1 MQTLRRQQA
10 GKGDGWIDLDNER
23 DDVSSCEG
31 ALRVTLNSRC
41 DAQVMY
47 AQHRTVQVSDNRPKP
62 INQLGWYV
70 PSTSKFLHGT
80 SSKGESR
87 PQFNRQRWE
96 HGEAMD
102 TGVRSSKFCEGKV
115 TNFPNCASWLVVP
128 CRYLF

>member
-1 MQTLRRQQA
+1 MTLGYDAEFGGGSGQA
-10 GKGDGWIDLDNER
+10 KVMVWIDLDNER

-31 ALRVTLNSRC
+31 ALRVTLNSRR

-47 AQHRTVQVSDNRPKP
+47 AQHRTVQVSDDRPKP

-87 PQFNRQRWE
+87 PQFDIERWE
-96 HGEAMD
+96 HGE
-102 TGVRSSKFCEGKV
+102 VRSKFCEEGSRIFLRV
-115 TNFPNCASWLVVP
+115 LVG
-128 CRYLF
+128 